1 MKLTFLFIASLLLLA
16 CSSNDDSLVETFSVN
31 NESSYS
37 LELSYKVN
45 TGQLDA
51 SNTSNYNSNSV
62 FFEDKEFSI
71 NAAPSEL
78 VTLYRLT
85 MLQHAS
91 WSATGPPEPE
101 DFFEYLIVE
110 AVLDG
115 QVVATAENVQFQF
128 INHSAATPPSD
139 TTNSTYEYKAVIT
152 NDFLQFH

>member
-16 CSSNDDSLVETFSVN
+16 CSSDDDSLVETFSVN

-37 LELSYKVN
+37 LELSYKVRA
-45 TGQLDA
+45 GQLDA
-51 SNTSNYNSNSV
+51 SNTSNYDSVAV
-62 FFEDKEFSI
+62 FFEDKVFSI
-71 NAAPSEL
+71 NAAPSEV

-91 WSATGPPEPE
+91 WSATGPPTPE

-115 QVVATAENVQFQF
+115 QVVATAENVQFQY
-128 INHSAATPPSD
+128 INHGAATPPNNTKD
-139 TTNSTYEYKAVIT
+139 STYEYNAVIT
-152 NDFLQFH
+152 DDFLQFP